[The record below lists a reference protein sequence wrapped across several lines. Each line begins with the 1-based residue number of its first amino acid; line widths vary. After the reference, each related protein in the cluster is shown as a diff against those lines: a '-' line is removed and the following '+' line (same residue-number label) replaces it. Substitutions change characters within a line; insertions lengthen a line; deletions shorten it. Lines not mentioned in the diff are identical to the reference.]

1 MCQSVIYLGL
11 MYCHLYAGNTLV
23 LPVQLYLSNATELCQ
38 NRGKVVLQVNHM
50 TDAVPWTHQQRS
62 G

>member
-1 MCQSVIYLGL
+1 

-38 NRGKVVLQVNHM
+38 NCGKVVLQVNHM